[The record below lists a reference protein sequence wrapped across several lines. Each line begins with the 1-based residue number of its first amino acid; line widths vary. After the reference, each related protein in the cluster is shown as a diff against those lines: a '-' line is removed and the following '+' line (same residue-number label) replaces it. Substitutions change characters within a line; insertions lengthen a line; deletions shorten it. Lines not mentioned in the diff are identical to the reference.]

1 MYFLEKDKKYFAFF
15 ISCLNFLNLQ
25 GQTIRNNVN
34 NLHISP
40 TFSDLESLIPHGQR
54 VFVVIDNNLRPFFSL
69 FERYE
74 VIPIQT
80 SEKAKTLATVEYI
93 TEILLEKGA
102 DRNSFLIGVGGGIT
116 TDLCGFVAAVYK
128 RGIRFG
134 FVPTTLLAQ
143 VDASIGGKNGVNF
156 HAYKNMIGTITQP
169 EWIYICT
176 EVLRTL
182 PPREFRAGIAEVL
195 KTFILFDAE
204 YYRKAVDYFTELEA
218 VLQNTGSY
226 CRGDELYK
234 QEELT
239 DLIRKTALYKCGVVE
254 RDTFEKGERRLLNLG
269 HTFAHAIEKNCPIM
283 HGEAVAIGLVLAAEV
298 SERLGLAP
306 EGLATCF
313 AEDLKKVGLPT
324 QPPVA
329 IGVLLEALEKDKKVE
344 GDAIHFILPRAVGD
358 VVDRTIPLKQ
368 LEEIARDL
376 R

>member
-1 MYFLEKDKKYFAFF
+1 M
-15 ISCLNFLNLQ
+15 S
-25 GQTIRNNVN
+25 
-34 NLHISP
+34 NLHISSD
-40 TFSDLESLIPHGQR
+40 FSGLDALIPQGRR
-54 VFVVIDNNLRPFFSL
+54 VFVVIDSNLKPFFGL

-74 VIPIQT
+74 LIPIQT
-80 SEKAKTLATVEYI
+80 SEKVKTFATVEYI
-93 TEILLEKGA
+93 IEQLLERGA
-102 DRNSFLIGVGGGIT
+102 DRSSILVGVGGLGKAF
-116 TDLCGFVAAVYK
+116 LGYGGFENYGLNIVAAFDK

-156 HAYKNMIGTITQP
+156 HAYKNMVGTITQP

-176 EVLRTL
+176 DALRTL
-182 PPREFRAGIAEVL
+182 SPREFRAGIAEVL

-204 YYRKAVDYFTELEA
+204 YYRKAVDYFARMEA
-218 VLQNTGSY
+218 HLRKAGTCCGGECVYG
-226 CRGDELYK
+226 

-239 DLIRKTALYKCGVVE
+239 EIIRKTALYKCAVVE
-254 RDTFEKGERRLLNLG
+254 RDAFEKGERRLLNLG

-283 HGEAVAIGLVLAAEV
+283 HGEAVAIGLVLAAGV

-306 EGLATCF
+306 AGLAVGL

-324 QPPVA
+324 QSPIA

-344 GDAIHFILPRAVGD
+344 GDAIHFILPRAVGE
-358 VVDRTIPLKQ
+358 VVDRAIPLKQ
-368 LEEIARDL
+368 LEEVARDL